1 MANNESMEMYLETIY
16 LLESNHGHAHV
27 VDIAKQ
33 LSVSKPSVTKA
44 IKQLKNQGYVDTEK
58 YGTITLTDKGRE
70 KSEEVYRNHQLIEL
84 FLVHSLNLSAEQA
97 GINACKIEH
106 ILSEEMIE
114 AIKSYLKKNNIDI
127 NKL

>member
-97 GINACKIEH
+97 AINACKIEH
-106 ILSEEMIE
+106 VLSEEMIE
-114 AIKSYLKKNNIDI
+114 AIKSYLKKNNISI